1 MVAAELVA
9 FVPVAASS
17 DIQPAVAVIAVVEE
31 AVVVVA
37 AVVVAAAVG
46 FDIELAAAEL
56 AVAELAAAEL
66 VVVVILRIG
75 RWKVEA
81 EEAWEVLLVIWHYFV
96 ELRCERELRLG
107 SL

>member
-31 AVVVVA
+31 AVVVA